1 MPRTNRK
8 KSTKTKANPSARQ
21 VITWAAILIVLVSVG
36 LITLGSIR
44 EHTQKI
50 RTEKAQTTRLNAAAN
65 DLQKVYDQLVAT
77 TPNIREKSFE
87 KSCTQSSAVLNN
99 GTIMCGGRVHLEQ
112 SSYDENSYFL
122 LSDLVIRMATG
133 SREFQLKSK
142 RNGQY
147 FATNQPAS
155 EVVLVHVDT
164 SVSCDVST
172 VLYTSIQYENRFD
185 KTMQPPKNPISTL
198 DISCIDVV
206 GAFLPGYTKKD

>member
-87 KSCTQSSAVLNN
+87 KSCTQSSAVQNN
-99 GTIMCGGRVHLEQ
+99 GTIMCGAYGHVVVDAIEADDFSEQ
-112 SSYDENSYFL
+112 SYEVLKNLIDGNIFKPVGNWSTQDYSFNSKMQSHNFAHKAGSECS
-122 LSDLVIRMATG
+122 LSRYIFQNALDY
-133 SREFQLKSK
+133 RERYGGNQAL
-142 RNGQY
+142 NGKIGRTTIACY
-147 FATNQPAS
+147 GITNFFIP
-155 EVVLVHVDT
+155 D
-164 SVSCDVST
+164 
-172 VLYTSIQYENRFD
+172 YTQER
-185 KTMQPPKNPISTL
+185 
-198 DISCIDVV
+198 
-206 GAFLPGYTKKD
+206 